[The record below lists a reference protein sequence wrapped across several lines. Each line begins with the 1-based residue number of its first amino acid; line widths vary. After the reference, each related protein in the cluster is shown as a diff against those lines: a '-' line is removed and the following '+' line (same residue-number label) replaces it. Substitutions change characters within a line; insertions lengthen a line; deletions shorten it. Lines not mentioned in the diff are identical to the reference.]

1 MNNSQL
7 IWCFKIS
14 ENVILLNFI
23 VLQRNHINIEEVR
36 GRVSMRE
43 EYYLIKFQIIW
54 GFEYRE
60 NVQTW
65 EPFIQVV

>member
-1 MNNSQL
+1 
-7 IWCFKIS
+7 
-14 ENVILLNFI
+14 
-23 VLQRNHINIEEVR
+23 
-36 GRVSMRE
+36 MRE